1 MFASWWEWG
10 IVLFIVILL
19 FGTKRLPE
27 LGAGLGKAIRNFKK
41 SCREN
46 ELEEA
51 KSEANNKE

>member
-41 SCREN
+41 SYREN

>member
-41 SCREN
+41 SYREN
-46 ELEEA
+46 ELDEPKA
-51 KSEANNKE
+51 DSNNKE